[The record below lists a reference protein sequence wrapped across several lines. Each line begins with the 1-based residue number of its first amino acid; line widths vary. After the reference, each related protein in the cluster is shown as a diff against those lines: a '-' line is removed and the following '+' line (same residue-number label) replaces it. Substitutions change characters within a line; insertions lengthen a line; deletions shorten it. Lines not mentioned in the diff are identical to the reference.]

1 MTRPTRAKPSPPNE
15 GRGLGEGGFGRPEP
29 CAPHRSSA
37 SPLTRP
43 LPPSGGEERD
53 AATDPFAAATEAARL
68 DPARTLAAI
77 RAAAEQRRC
86 LSYADVAAASFL
98 PWRAARRQM
107 DPHLFKLCADAQARG
122 WPLLSAIVV
131 NRHLVPDCRME
142 GRALAGF
149 TAMVARLGV
158 GVGTDPAAFLKREQ
172 DAVFHWA
179 EKERG
184 RDLHH

>member
-1 MTRPTRAKPSPPNE
+1 MVA
-15 GRGLGEGGFGRPEP
+15 
-29 CAPHRSSA
+29 
-37 SPLTRP
+37 
-43 LPPSGGEERD
+43 
-53 AATDPFAAATEAARL
+53 DPMAEAVESARL

-107 DPHLFKLCADAQARG
+107 DPHLFKLCAEAQARG
-122 WPLLSAIVV
+122 WPLLSAVVV
-131 NRHLVPDCRME
+131 NKHLVSDCRME

-149 TAMVARLGV
+149 SAMVARLGV
-158 GVGTDPAAFLKREQ
+158 AVGTDPAAFLKREQ

>member
-1 MTRPTRAKPSPPNE
+1 MD
-15 GRGLGEGGFGRPEP
+15 
-29 CAPHRSSA
+29 
-37 SPLTRP
+37 PL
-43 LPPSGGEERD
+43 RD
-53 AATDPFAAATEAARL
+53 AVETARL
-68 DPARTLAAI
+68 DPARSLAAI
-77 RAAAEQRRC
+77 RGAAERRRC

-131 NRHLVPDCRME
+131 NKPLVAECRME

-149 TAMVARLGV
+149 TAMVARLGAPI
-158 GVGTDPAAFLKREQ
+158 GRDPADFLRREQ
-172 DAVFHWA
+172 EAVFTWA